1 MLLETERTPEREA
14 RAVVNQ
20 DFESE
25 GCAGGYEALP
35 KGLDGTAPDAL
46 PTEGPR
52 HEELAEANIAV
63 VGPEQPVRDGLG
75 IDLEKGGP
83 VLGHQP
89 AAHSLFEFGNRH
101 RVRGLLVLDE
111 LPVQLGEK
119 REVFGG
125 RFAKMH

>member
-1 MLLETERTPEREA
+1 LETERTPEREA

-52 HEELAEANIAV
+52 HEELAE
-63 VGPEQPVRDGLG
+63 VRVSDQREHLDRRIVNTWIG
-75 IDLEKGGP
+75 IVNTKI
-83 VLGHQP
+83 GH
-89 AAHSLFEFGNRH
+89 
-101 RVRGLLVLDE
+101 
-111 LPVQLGEK
+111 GEHPD
-119 REVFGG
+119 R
-125 RFAKMH
+125 AS